1 MAIIS
6 GSSWGVKTWSSAL
19 LWVPLLKKCRCPFS
33 WLNSRTSA
41 ISHEVF
47 CLANRRHTCDPSY
60 SLFLAKILLALVSC
74 MADCTLCL
82 FLFFSSSRPTGRRF
96 SLSLIADLSSMKLE
110 LERERRESTTLFT
123 LFHFFLF
130 NENRL
135 SGQVELYVMLLSRIL
150 IILKTSVAHLVMSDI
165 SVFCSYDMMGLSRT
179 WAVNYS
185 LEIIPTH
192 INYTYKYV
200 WVICF
205 ERYLTT

>member
-1 MAIIS
+1 MYVYCPINVVTVSVKLVTESENYVVLIWLKHVFLMAIIS

-19 LWVPLLKKCRCPFS
+19 LWVPLLKKYRCPFS

-165 SVFCSYDMMGLSRT
+165 SV
-179 WAVNYS
+179 
-185 LEIIPTH
+185 
-192 INYTYKYV
+192 
-200 WVICF
+200 
-205 ERYLTT
+205 